1 METVAVRDDARNNW
15 LERFITRTTAIPL
28 PRNLRSKGLRTI
40 VTLVSVTFSLLYIY
54 YAGFGYF
61 SPESF
66 ISGYLGFTFV
76 LVFILFPGS
85 EKSPRDRITV
95 FDGILVLSTI
105 AVTYHYNVYFP
116 IRYIERFGEA
126 LPHDVI
132 FGIMAI
138 VLALEA
144 CRRTLGPALPLISL
158 LLIGYALFGPYFPGH
173 LTHQGIS
180 IWDTAA
186 WLYSNQSIYGV
197 ITRIF
202 ASFVFLFILFGAIL
216 EMSGGK
222 ELFLNL
228 PLAFIGRTRGGS
240 AKLSAVASAL
250 FGMISG
256 SPTANIVGT
265 GTLTIPL
272 MKRSGFP
279 PHVAAAFEAT
289 ASTIGVTMPP
299 LMGAA
304 IFLMADFTGIPYL
317 EIVKVSIL
325 PSLLF
330 MLSLLVVAHLYARK
344 AGIEGLPPEELGN
357 PWEIIRNYW
366 TFAIPLALIF
376 YMLGSGYSPDYA
388 VFVAILGVGGASLLS
403 RRTRLTIP
411 QWGKI
416 LEVGAR
422 RSLTVGGLAGCLGI
436 IIGIVFRTGIGTK
449 LSILVVDLSGGY
461 LLFAVLLTA
470 LVTFVLGMGVSSVT
484 ADYLLLSVLIAPAL
498 IELGATPMAAHLLII
513 WYSQTSN
520 LTPPV
525 CGGAFTAAAIAGA
538 HPWRTGFFAFRIGLF
553 IYLIPVAFVF
563 GDLLNPGLNVPFFRT
578 LLTAALSAVC
588 FGGAIIGYLAGP
600 LKIWRRFLLAA
611 ATIALFEPRLFF
623 DFIGVLLLALVVL
636 WQILGRR
643 RANQEAA

>member
-1 METVAVRDDARNNW
+1 METIAVRDDAKSNW
-15 LERFITRTTAIPL
+15 LDRFVTRTTAIPL
-28 PRNLRSKGLRTI
+28 PRDLRSKGLRTV
-40 VTLVSVTFSLLYIY
+40 VTLVSVAFSLLYIY

-85 EKSPRDRITV
+85 DKSPRDRITAV
-95 FDGILVLSTI
+95 DGVLVLSTI

-126 LPHDVI
+126 LVHDVV

-158 LLIGYALFGPYFPGH
+158 ALIGYSLFGPYFPGH

-180 IWDTAA
+180 VWDTAA

-202 ASFVFLFILFGAIL
+202 ASFVFLFIVFGAIL

-228 PLAFIGRTRGGS
+228 PLSIIGRTRGGS

-279 PHVAAAFEAT
+279 PHVSAAFEAT

-317 EIVKVSIL
+317 EIVKVSIPAVAVVHAL
-325 PSLLF
+325 PSWRWPTCTPGRRA
-330 MLSLLVVAHLYARK
+330 SRGCRPRSW
-344 AGIEGLPPEELGN
+344 GIPGRYSKTTGPSRF
-357 PWEIIRNYW
+357 PW
-366 TFAIPLALIF
+366 
-376 YMLGSGYSPDYA
+376 
-388 VFVAILGVGGASLLS
+388 
-403 RRTRLTIP
+403 
-411 QWGKI
+411 
-416 LEVGAR
+416 
-422 RSLTVGGLAGCLGI
+422 
-436 IIGIVFRTGIGTK
+436 
-449 LSILVVDLSGGY
+449 
-461 LLFAVLLTA
+461 
-470 LVTFVLGMGVSSVT
+470 VSSSTCSDRAT
-484 ADYLLLSVLIAPAL
+484 ARI
-498 IELGATPMAAHLLII
+498 TPCSSLF
-513 WYSQTSN
+513 WE
-520 LTPPV
+520 
-525 CGGAFTAAAIAGA
+525 
-538 HPWRTGFFAFRIGLF
+538 WRGR
-553 IYLIPVAFVF
+553 VSS
-563 GDLLNPGLNVPFFRT
+563 PGT
-578 LLTAALSAVC
+578 
-588 FGGAIIGYLAGP
+588 
-600 LKIWRRFLLAA
+600 
-611 ATIALFEPRLFF
+611 
-623 DFIGVLLLALVVL
+623 
-636 WQILGRR
+636 
-643 RANQEAA
+643 RA

>member
-1 METVAVRDDARNNW
+1 METTAVRDDTRSNW
-15 LERFITRTTAIPL
+15 LDRFVTRTTAIPL
-28 PRNLRSKGLRTI
+28 PRDLRSKGLRAV
-40 VTLVSVTFSLLYIY
+40 VTLVSVAFSLLYIY

-85 EKSPRDRITV
+85 DKSPRDRITAV
-95 FDGILVLSTI
+95 DGILVLSTI

-126 LPHDVI
+126 LAHDVV

-144 CRRTLGPALPLISL
+144 CRRTLGPALPLISVA
-158 LLIGYALFGPYFPGH
+158 LIGYSLFGPYFPGH

-180 IWDTAA
+180 VWDTAA

-202 ASFVFLFILFGAIL
+202 ASFVFLFIVFGAIL

-228 PLAFIGRTRGGS
+228 PLSIIGRTRGGS

-279 PHVAAAFEAT
+279 PHVSAAFEAT

-330 MLSLLVVAHLYARK
+330 MLSLLAVAHVYARK
-344 AGIEGLPPEELGN
+344 AGIEGLPPEELGD
-357 PWEIIRNYW
+357 PWEILKNYW
-366 TFAIPLALIF
+366 TFAVPLGLIF

-388 VFVAILGVGGASLLS
+388 VFVAILGVAGRVSFPG
-403 RRTRLTIP
+403 TR
-411 QWGKI
+411 
-416 LEVGAR
+416 A
-422 RSLTVGGLAGCLGI
+422 
-436 IIGIVFRTGIGTK
+436 
-449 LSILVVDLSGGY
+449 
-461 LLFAVLLTA
+461 
-470 LVTFVLGMGVSSVT
+470 
-484 ADYLLLSVLIAPAL
+484 
-498 IELGATPMAAHLLII
+498 
-513 WYSQTSN
+513 
-520 LTPPV
+520 
-525 CGGAFTAAAIAGA
+525 
-538 HPWRTGFFAFRIGLF
+538 
-553 IYLIPVAFVF
+553 
-563 GDLLNPGLNVPFFRT
+563 
-578 LLTAALSAVC
+578 
-588 FGGAIIGYLAGP
+588 
-600 LKIWRRFLLAA
+600 
-611 ATIALFEPRLFF
+611 
-623 DFIGVLLLALVVL
+623 
-636 WQILGRR
+636 
-643 RANQEAA
+643 